1 MAVHAGGLK
10 PRSELPAP
18 LSFSGVVGQDR
29 MKLALLLAVVEPN
42 IGGVLIR
49 GERGTA
55 KSTLVR
61 ALAAILPT
69 QEQVAD
75 CPYHCAPSGPDQCQ
89 DCVARVGQGEVLP
102 SVVRPTRVVELPLG
116 ASEDRI
122 VGSIDMEL
130 ALSQGRRAFQPGL
143 LAEAN
148 RQILYVDE
156 VNLLDHHLVDVLL
169 DAAAGGVNVVE
180 REEISISHPS
190 RFVLVGTMN
199 PEEGDLRPQLLD
211 RFGLCVEVAGLMAL
225 EDRVEVMQRD
235 ATSASLVGEDRL
247 LADRLLR
254 AKGLLSQI
262 VTPELVVRVAAA
274 MSVDQQAI
282 GHRSD
287 LVLVRAA
294 QADRALEAA
303 EQPTLDPDDLV
314 VSLRD
319 LTEVAE
325 LALVHRRRSLGS
337 GLQEAPSGITEAPA
351 QMTQTPSETA
361 VLDSSP
367 QTSPTG
373 AETTDEEDAEGPG
386 SPQSEGEAAGDTR
399 SSAEARPGP
408 VATDPIEVDE
418 GFAVGRIELPRER
431 LRRRGSGRR
440 SQTSSRDRRGR
451 YVGAR
456 EVEHPTDLALDATLR
471 AAAPHQVA
479 RRSHSKTSDR
489 TLQLEPQD
497 LRQKVR
503 ERRIGNLIVF
513 VVDAS
518 ASMDAEQRMDAT
530 RSAILALLKDAYVR
544 RDRVALISFSGRKA
558 QVVLRPTASVDLAE
572 RHLTRIAVGGTT
584 PLTHGLVAALSLIMG
599 ERRRDPDVL
608 PLLVLISDGRGNIS
622 FGGEEPLVEAQ
633 RIADQIRR
641 DDIRALVIDSSRDHL
656 QEPRMTPGQERSGSP
671 RFAGYN
677 FNACVDLAERMGA
690 AYFGLFDLSEGAILR
705 PVAEALRQQG

>member
-130 ALSQGRRAFQPGL
+130 ALSQGRRAFQLGL

-211 RFGLCVEVAGLMAL
+211 RFGLCAEVAGLMAL

-361 VLDSSP
+361 APDSGP

-386 SPQSEGEAAGDTR
+386 
-399 SSAEARPGP
+399 
-408 VATDPIEVDE
+408 
-418 GFAVGRIELPRER
+418 
-431 LRRRGSGRR
+431 
-440 SQTSSRDRRGR
+440 
-451 YVGAR
+451 
-456 EVEHPTDLALDATLR
+456 
-471 AAAPHQVA
+471 
-479 RRSHSKTSDR
+479 
-489 TLQLEPQD
+489 
-497 LRQKVR
+497 
-503 ERRIGNLIVF
+503 
-513 VVDAS
+513 
-518 ASMDAEQRMDAT
+518 
-530 RSAILALLKDAYVR
+530 
-544 RDRVALISFSGRKA
+544 
-558 QVVLRPTASVDLAE
+558 
-572 RHLTRIAVGGTT
+572 
-584 PLTHGLVAALSLIMG
+584 
-599 ERRRDPDVL
+599 
-608 PLLVLISDGRGNIS
+608 
-622 FGGEEPLVEAQ
+622 
-633 RIADQIRR
+633 
-641 DDIRALVIDSSRDHL
+641 
-656 QEPRMTPGQERSGSP
+656 
-671 RFAGYN
+671 
-677 FNACVDLAERMGA
+677 
-690 AYFGLFDLSEGAILR
+690 
-705 PVAEALRQQG
+705 